1 MGSSLPGGGEADW
14 PGYWLLSDMEADT
27 KGGEADTR
35 GGEADTGG
43 GEADP
48 GDGEANPGGGGSM

>member
-27 KGGEADTR
+27 G
-35 GGEADTGG
+35 GGEADTG
-43 GEADP
+43 DV
-48 GDGEANPGGGGSM
+48 EANPGGGGST

>member
-27 KGGEADTR
+27 GG
-35 GGEADTGG
+35 
-43 GEADP
+43 
-48 GDGEANPGGGGSM
+48 GEANPGGGGST

>member
-27 KGGEADTR
+27 GASVGFCVQVR
-35 GGEADTGG
+35 LVQ
-43 GEADP
+43 
-48 GDGEANPGGGGSM
+48 GDACIS